1 MEFIREKIKDKPLNK
16 KRIATM
22 VGVAAVCGIV
32 FAGCASIV
40 LAISLPAIN
49 GTLVKNTEIESQQSS
64 YVDESES
71 SDVNTQQQ
79 PEVVLP
85 NISMSITDYQELQSQ
100 LYAIGKETNRAIVT
114 VTGVSKETDWMNNS
128 YEAVGQGSGVIMSSD
143 ENYLYILTEMKNI
156 TDAKNINV
164 TFIDDMRAEAR
175 LLKSD
180 ANTGITILTVEKSQL
195 DDETKKAIKTIVIG
209 NSYAVEEGTIVM
221 ALGNPL
227 GTNYSVLAGNV
238 TSKDNE
244 MSTQDVN
251 YTVFTTNIVANEK
264 GSGILV
270 NTKGELVGVVIQ
282 DFSGSQDSSTLTAV
296 AISEVSGLIETL
308 SNGKDNPYMGIYVST
323 VTDQISKRY
332 DIPKGVFVR
341 EVVTDS
347 PAMLAGLQSGDVIV
361 KMNDEELPS
370 DTMFSA
376 RLQRLIPGTTCE
388 LVVKRQDGD
397 KYYEITCTVEIGVMK

>member
-22 VGVAAVCGIV
+22 VGVAAVCGIA

-40 LAISLPAIN
+40 LAISLPVIN

-388 LVVKRQDGD
+388 LIVKRQDGD

>member
-323 VTDQISKRY
+323 VTEQISKRY